1 MTADDDMTTSRRAKL
16 KAWRERGSAYPN
28 GFRRSDLADELHQRH
43 RDHAKADLEAS
54 PVPTKVA
61 GRIMLRRVMGKAAF
75 LTIQDVSGR
84 IQVYARIDDL
94 GEDAYAD
101 IEQLMDL
108 GDLIG
113 VTGVMMRTNRSELT
127 VHASRIELLSKAL
140 HPLPEKFH
148 GLVDQEIRYRQRY
161 LDLMMN
167 EDSRDMF
174 RLRATIVSAIRRFFE
189 ERDFLEVE
197 TPMMQAIAS
206 GASAR
211 PFTTHHN
218 ALDLDLYLRVAP
230 ELYLKRLVVGGFER
244 VFEINRNFRN
254 EGLSTRHNPEFT
266 MLEFY
271 QAYADVQDMI
281 ELTTQLVHAV
291 AKATGR
297 ERIGIGDQEVDL
309 LADFPQVSM
318 EDAVAEHTGIGK
330 HRLWDKNT
338 LVTALG
344 DHVPE
349 GNPCEGELLF
359 ALFESRVE
367 PHLISPTYIT
377 GYPAAVSPLSRANDQ
392 RPEIVDRF
400 ELFVAG
406 REIANGFS
414 ELNDPDEQLE
424 RFKAQEA
431 RRAEGDHEAMRID
444 HDYVHALEYGLP
456 PTGGQGLGIDRLVML
471 LSGASTIR
479 DVLLFPLLRP
489 ESHDD

>member
-1 MTADDDMTTSRRAKL
+1 MSADNDMTASRRAKL
-16 KAWRERGSAYPN
+16 EAWRGRGAAYPN
-28 GFRRSDLADELHQRH
+28 SFRRSDLAVDLHQRH
-43 RDHAKADLEAS
+43 AADSKAELEERQ
-54 PVPTKVA
+54 VPAGVA

-75 LTIQDVSGR
+75 FTIQDVSGR
-84 IQVYARIDDL
+84 IQVYARVDDL
-94 GEDAYAD
+94 GEQAYAD
-101 IEQLMDL
+101 IEHLMDI
-108 GDLIG
+108 GDLVGI
-113 VTGVMMRTNRSELT
+113 TGVMMRTNRDELT
-127 VHASRIELLSKAL
+127 VHAKSIELLAKAL

-167 EDSRDMF
+167 EESREVF
-174 RLRATIVSAIRRFFE
+174 RLRAKVVSAIRRFFE

-197 TPMMQAIAS
+197 TPMMQPVAS
-206 GASAR
+206 GAAAR
-211 PFTTHHN
+211 PFVTHHN
-218 ALDLDLYLRVAP
+218 ALGLELYLRVAP
-230 ELYLKRLVVGGFER
+230 ELYLKRLVIGGFER

-271 QAYADVQDMI
+271 QAYADVQDVI
-281 ELTTQLVHAV
+281 NLTTELIHAV
-291 AKATGR
+291 AKETGQQ
-297 ERIGIGDQEVDL
+297 RIQLGEKEIDL
-309 LADFPQVSM
+309 CSDYPQISM
-318 EDAVAEHTGIGK
+318 EEAVAQHTGLSVDQ
-330 HRLWDKNT
+330 LWNRET
-338 LVTALG
+338 LLEALG
-344 DHVPE
+344 DDVPQ
-349 GNPCEGELLF
+349 GNPSEGELLF
-359 ALFESRVE
+359 ALFEARVE
-367 PHLISPTYIT
+367 PNLIEPTYIT
-377 GYPAAVSPLSRANDQ
+377 SYPAAVSPLSRANDQ

-414 ELNDPDEQLE
+414 ELNDPDEQLT

-431 RRAEGDHEAMRID
+431 RRAEGDSEAMRID

-489 ESHDD
+489 EGHGD

>member
-1 MTADDDMTTSRRAKL
+1 MSADDDMTASRRAKL
-16 KAWRERGSAYPN
+16 EAWRARGAAYPN
-28 GFRRSDLADELHQRH
+28 SFRRGDLASGLHQKH
-43 RDHAKADLEAS
+43 QDDTKADLEEAQ
-54 PVPTKVA
+54 VPAKVA

-84 IQVYARIDDL
+84 IQVYARVNDL

-113 VTGVMMRTNRSELT
+113 VTGVMMRTNRNELT
-127 VHASRIELLSKAL
+127 VHAQCIELLSKAL

-167 EDSRDMF
+167 EESREVF
-174 RLRATIVSAIRRFFE
+174 RLRARIVGAIRRFFE

-197 TPMMQAIAS
+197 TPMMQPVAS
-206 GASAR
+206 GAAAR

-218 ALDLDLYLRVAP
+218 ALGLDLYLRVAP
-230 ELYLKRLVVGGFER
+230 ELYLKRLVIGGFER

-271 QAYADVQDMI
+271 QAYADVQDVI
-281 ELTTQLVHAV
+281 DLTTELVHDV
-291 AKATGR
+291 AKATAR
-297 ERIGIGDQEVDL
+297 TSIRIDDQDIDL

-318 EDAVAEHTGIGK
+318 EDAVAEHTGISK
-330 HRLWDKNT
+330 DRLWDRNT
-338 LVTALG
+338 LITALG

-349 GNPCEGELLF
+349 GDSSEGELLF
-359 ALFESRVE
+359 ALFEARVE
-367 PHLISPTYIT
+367 AKLIAPTYIT
-377 GYPAAVSPLSRANDQ
+377 GYPAAVSPLSRANDR
-392 RPEIVDRF
+392 RPEIADRF
-400 ELFVAG
+400 ELFIVG

-424 RFKAQEA
+424 RFSAQEA
-431 RRAEGDHEAMRID
+431 RRAQGDNEAMRID
-444 HDYVHALEYGLP
+444 HDYVHALEYALP

-489 ESHDD
+489 EGHDD